1 MGDRVGSI
9 GVTAIVKALRVALV
23 LVLRWL
29 LLLLHLVRRKVTGG
43 MWAIGG
49 EFLGSRV
56 VSLIRERGDGLGR
69 ELVRPEPG
77 GRRRG
82 GIDASPRRKLRM
94 LVERRAGRVLGAI
107 LLRGRRAV
115 HHAGTGVVVIL
126 ERQTGHSLGD
136 GAHCKRKQTN
146 KQTNKQTKHQ
156 LKLELPTPSTV
167 TCTKRK
173 RVDNGDNGDSKGAAG
188 PPPPPPQ
195 GLSQEG
201 VTPFSQEF
209 G

>member
-146 KQTNKQTKHQ
+146 KQTNKTSIEIGIANPLHGNVHETK
-156 LKLELPTPSTV
+156 ES
-167 TCTKRK
+167 
-173 RVDNGDNGDSKGAAG
+173 G
-188 PPPPPPQ
+188 
-195 GLSQEG
+195 
-201 VTPFSQEF
+201 
-209 G
+209 